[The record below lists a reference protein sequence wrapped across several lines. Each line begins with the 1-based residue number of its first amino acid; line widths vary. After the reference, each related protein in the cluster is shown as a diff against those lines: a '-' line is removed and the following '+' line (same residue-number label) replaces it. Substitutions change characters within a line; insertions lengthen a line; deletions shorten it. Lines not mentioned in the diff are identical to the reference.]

1 MFNKGRSGSMNLK
14 ISIDSSP
21 RVDHG
26 GKSAGITNEGIHGDL
41 NQIHTSSSKDV
52 ERSTVRSRK
61 AFFEAM
67 VKADTKKSA
76 SKIALDEKTQPLY
89 YKGLR
94 VCCCS
99 LIFFS

>member
-21 RVDHG
+21 RVDHS
-26 GKSAGITNEGIHGDL
+26 GKSAGTTSEEILGDL
-41 NQIHTSSSKDV
+41 NQIHISSSKDV

-67 VKADTKKSA
+67 VKADAKKSA
-76 SKIALDEKTQPLY
+76 PKIASDEKAQPLHH
-89 YKGLR
+89 KGLR

-99 LIFFS
+99 LISPS